1 MNATWS
7 PPRTIT
13 YLTANWCAPCKTLL
27 PKVRDLADE
36 LGVRLDVI
44 DVDRDPWKVPS
55 GVMGVP
61 TIFVRTNGEVTSQLS
76 PDTATIPALRKAL
89 S

>member
-36 LGVRLDVI
+36 LGVRLDAAI
-44 DVDRDPWKVPS
+44 KAFA
-55 GVMGVP
+55 GV
-61 TIFVRTNGEVTSQLS
+61 L
-76 PDTATIPALRKAL
+76 
-89 S
+89 

>member
-1 MNATWS
+1 MNATCS

-13 YLTANWCAPCKTLL
+13 YLTASWCAPCKTLL
-27 PKVRDLADE
+27 PKVRHLADE

-44 DVDRDPWKVPS
+44 DVDRDPWQVPQ

-61 TIFVRTNGEVTSQLS
+61 TIFVHTNGEVTAQLS